1 MQYKILSAEELY
13 ENNARDKLTTKV
25 EEALNEG
32 WKLQGGVSATKSAL
46 GHNWYILFQA
56 MIKED

>member
-13 ENNARDKLTTKV
+13 ESKARDKLTTKV

-32 WKLQGGVSATKSAL
+32 WKLQGGVSATKSTL